1 MSNLSSAYDK
11 LFISRKKPDL
21 IHEYIRVLVTEK
33 ERLEGLLEQTNQALE
48 KATSETMLPKITDC
62 GESSSQNLLEDVSSD
77 EESDDTGIHTDSS
90 EAGSEI
96 NEEDDSDPDLFMNN
110 DCAMPCMHQ
119 SHYIWLARRTERL
132 RSACPQGSSPYNT
145 EFTPYEHPLYRRS
158 NNAYGAYPMQRAL
171 ANRHHH
177 GIVPLFSLPMH
188 QIMSNLDGHMAGH
201 GFNTSI
207 DRSKVYD
214 QPRL

>member
-11 LFISRKKPDL
+11 LFMSRKKPDL
-21 IHEYIRVLVTEK
+21 IHEYIQVLVAEK
-33 ERLEGLLEQTNQALE
+33 QKLVGLLEQTTEALE
-48 KATSETMLPKITDC
+48 KATGQTMPPKIA
-62 GESSSQNLLEDVSSD
+62 ESDDKSFEHVEDISSD
-77 EESDDTGIHTDSS
+77 EEIEADDSGIHTDSG

-96 NEEDDSDPDLFMNN
+96 NEEDEFFMNN
-110 DCAMPCMHQ
+110 ECAMPCMHQ
-119 SHYIWLARRTERL
+119 SHYLWLARRTEHL
-132 RSACPQGSSPYNT
+132 RASCPPGSRPYNT
-145 EFTPYEHPLYRRS
+145 EFTPYEHPLYRTS
-158 NNAYGAYPMQRAL
+158 NNSYGAYPMERAL

-177 GIVPLFSLPMH
+177 GILPLFSLPMH
-188 QIMSNLDGHMAGH
+188 QIMSNLERHGFSGH

>member
-1 MSNLSSAYDK
+1 MSNFSSAYDK
-11 LFISRKKPDL
+11 LFIARKKPDL

-33 ERLEGLLEQTNQALE
+33 QRLEGLLEQTNQALE
-48 KATSETMLPKITDC
+48 KATSETTLPRVTDC
-62 GESSSQNLLEDVSSD
+62 GENEPVLEDVSSD
-77 EESDDTGIHTDSS
+77 EENCDDIHTDSS

-96 NEEDDSDPDLFMNN
+96 NDSDASDPDFFTNN

-132 RSACPQGSSPYNT
+132 RASCPEGSCPYAT
-145 EFTPYEHPLYRRS
+145 EFTPYQHPLYRTS
-158 NNAYGAYPMQRAL
+158 NNSYGAYPMQRAL

-188 QIMSNLDGHMAGH
+188 QIMSNLDGHIYAGH